1 MKENRIG
8 TIICAIIAII
18 CLALSIVFGVLSAE
32 LRESS
37 EVSCIAKFEWLTN
50 LAFALMGSAWL
61 SFTICL
67 INYLTIRKSLV
78 EQLFNDLYIFNNDI
92 STQIY
97 ATRKEKNTENLAKI
111 IGIASAQLVT
121 LAYKAYS
128 IKMGLFKIEKTRL
141 ILIDQILSIIEG
153 KHQST
158 VFSIGQEL
166 QKYPEIAEKRL
177 DEHYAT
183 VSGLLE
189 NELAYKLA
197 LTLAKSVKSVVRE
210 ASWLL
215 RK

>member
-18 CLALSIVFGVLSAE
+18 CLALSIVFGALN
-32 LRESS
+32 
-37 EVSCIAKFEWLTN
+37 EVSDNYLLEWLTN
-50 LAFALMGSAWL
+50 LAFALLGSAGL
-61 SFTICL
+61 SLVICL

-78 EQLFNDLYIFNNDI
+78 EQLFNDLYIFDNDI
-92 STQIY
+92 NTQIY

-189 NELAYKLA
+189 DELAYKLA

>member
-18 CLALSIVFGVLSAE
+18 CLALSIVFGVLH
-32 LRESS
+32 
-37 EVSCIAKFEWLTN
+37 EVSGNYLLEWLTN
-50 LAFALMGSAWL
+50 LAFALLGSAGL
-61 SFTICL
+61 SLVICL

-92 STQIY
+92 NTQIC
-97 ATRKEKNTENLAKI
+97 ATRKEKSTENLAKI

-141 ILIDQILSIIEG
+141 ILIDQILSIIED

>member
-18 CLALSIVFGVLSAE
+18 CLALSIVFGALH
-32 LRESS
+32 
-37 EVSCIAKFEWLTN
+37 EVSDNYLLEWLTN
-50 LAFALMGSAWL
+50 LAFALLGSAGL
-61 SFTICL
+61 SLVICL

-92 STQIY
+92 NTQIY

-177 DEHYAT
+177 DEYYAT